1 MDPSPRLLP
10 WLALAPLLAACSGD
24 PPAVPARPDV
34 SPVIGRW
41 EGDAFQPGFQRWQ
54 ILAAELL
61 PGSEPSAG
69 ADPGTGT
76 LPGRDIYLAPVY
88 VSLPATTGTGN
99 HIIPACFTGDGE
111 GLRVQGFSE
120 TNAMDMD
127 GVLAP
132 LPGDRLAL
140 TVGNRLRLTLE
151 SRPLPDDGGYQQR
164 RFDIHFNE
172 QLAAATARGLKPDC
186 PLRPRPVTLR
196 QPRDLTLVATESN
209 RRVMLPD
216 ADLDPLTPLSPRGAS
231 APSRQSLPLGDPAGI
246 VAGCAGIVRMTRLV
260 SHADPARSRG
270 EEFLLVG
277 GITGKTAEGELCDRV
292 EMIRRIEPRGLLEL
306 YGLPVPDRPPALKL
320 LGWVNADTF
329 TAQVDEAEFELSGVT
344 GPRIRVSLLKGPEE
358 PGTEVALE
366 PELEPPPPPAPAR
379 AATPAAPRPSRKIE
393 RWVDENGVVHY
404 SNVGRP
410 PDQRRRD

>member
-1 MDPSPRLLP
+1 MDQSLRLFHWLVLP
-10 WLALAPLLAACSGD
+10 VLLAACSGEPA
-24 PPAVPARPDV
+24 PPPRPDAG
-34 SPVIGRW
+34 PVTGHW
-41 EGDAFQPGFQRWQ
+41 EGDAFRPGFQRWR

-61 PGSEPSAG
+61 PGRNRSAE

-76 LPGRDIYLAPVY
+76 LPGRDVYLAPVY
-88 VSLPATTGTGN
+88 VGLPATNGAGN
-99 HIIPACFTGDGE
+99 RIIPACFTSDGDM
-111 GLRVQGFSE
+111 LRVQGFAE
-120 TNAMDMD
+120 TDAID

-164 RFDIHFNE
+164 RFDIQFNE
-172 QLAAATARGLKPDC
+172 RLAAVTTRGQEPPC
-186 PLRPRPVTLR
+186 PLAPRPVTLR
-196 QPRDLTLVATESN
+196 QPRELTLVATESN

-216 ADLDPLTPLSPRGAS
+216 ADLDPLTPLNPRGAS

-260 SHADPARSRG
+260 SHADLARSRG

-292 EMIRRIEPRGLLEL
+292 ELIRRIEPRGLLEL

-366 PELEPPPPPAPAR
+366 AALEPPPPPAPAR
-379 AATPAAPRPSRKIE
+379 ASSPAAPRPSRKIE

-404 SNVGRP
+404 SNMGRP